1 MPQQLAAKLTAS
13 AIQNRIIL
21 AKEQTERN
29 YLMAVRELREL
40 KTRLNDAER
49 IIVDDVNGDTAGAR
63 VKLDSTIDRLIKFA
77 DSMISESERAWDEYR
92 TLEQDCKFDTSSN
105 VNDQMKTLKELCEKT
120 DAFAT
125 DLLCYSLGRF
135 NRSNRHP
142 NLP

>member
-63 VKLDSTIDRLIKFA
+63 VKLDSTIDRLISFA
-77 DSMISESERAWDEYR
+77 DSMISESERAWEEYR
-92 TLEQDCKFDTSSN
+92 TLEQGCQFDTSSN
-105 VNDQMKTLKELCEKT
+105 MNDQMKTLKELCEKT

-135 NRSNRHP
+135 NRSNRRP